1 MGAATPTTNTKKENT
16 AKTASAS
23 NVTSIFGLRQLAV
36 GKTVAVVVVVVVVVS
51 SPVVVVLISG
61 GYKIICTSDYH
72 GFLAKSEHKMAKTK
86 WIKVT
91 KFITSILYLIFSN
104 KIL

>member
-36 GKTVAVVVVVVVVVS
+36 GKTVAVVVVVVVVS

>member
-36 GKTVAVVVVVVVVVS
+36 GKTVAVVVVVVVVVVS

-61 GYKIICTSDYH
+61 GYKIIY
-72 GFLAKSEHKMAKTK
+72 
-86 WIKVT
+86 
-91 KFITSILYLIFSN
+91 
-104 KIL
+104 

>member
-36 GKTVAVVVVVVVVVS
+36 GKTVAVAVVVVS
-51 SPVVVVLISG
+51 SSVVVVLISG
-61 GYKIICTSDYH
+61 GYKIIY
-72 GFLAKSEHKMAKTK
+72 
-86 WIKVT
+86 
-91 KFITSILYLIFSN
+91 
-104 KIL
+104 

>member
-36 GKTVAVVVVVVVVVS
+36 GKTVAVVVVVVVS

-61 GYKIICTSDYH
+61 GYKIIY
-72 GFLAKSEHKMAKTK
+72 
-86 WIKVT
+86 
-91 KFITSILYLIFSN
+91 
-104 KIL
+104 

>member
-36 GKTVAVVVVVVVVVS
+36 GKTVAVAVVVVS
-51 SPVVVVLISG
+51 SPVVVVSISG
-61 GYKIICTSDYH
+61 GCKIIY
-72 GFLAKSEHKMAKTK
+72 
-86 WIKVT
+86 
-91 KFITSILYLIFSN
+91 
-104 KIL
+104 

>member
-36 GKTVAVVVVVVVVVS
+36 GKTVAVAVVVVS

-61 GYKIICTSDYH
+61 GCKIIY
-72 GFLAKSEHKMAKTK
+72 
-86 WIKVT
+86 
-91 KFITSILYLIFSN
+91 
-104 KIL
+104 

>member
-36 GKTVAVVVVVVVVVS
+36 GKTVAVAVVVVS

-61 GYKIICTSDYH
+61 GYKIIY
-72 GFLAKSEHKMAKTK
+72 
-86 WIKVT
+86 
-91 KFITSILYLIFSN
+91 
-104 KIL
+104 